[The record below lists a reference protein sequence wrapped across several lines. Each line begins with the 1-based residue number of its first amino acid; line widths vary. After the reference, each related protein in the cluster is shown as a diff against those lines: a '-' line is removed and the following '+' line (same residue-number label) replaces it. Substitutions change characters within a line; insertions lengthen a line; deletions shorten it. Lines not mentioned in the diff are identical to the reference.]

1 MLSEHGCPIAPNT
14 YWAHRKRRPAARTVR
29 DQYLKGQICTVWN
42 DNLEVYGADK
52 VWAQLNREGIVV
64 ARCTVER
71 LMRDLG
77 LSGARRG
84 KAFKVTTRSD
94 DRQHRPAD
102 LVDRNFAA
110 PAPNRLWVADLT
122 YVKTHAGWAYAAFII
137 DVYSRMVVGWQISNN
152 LRSDLAIDALEMA
165 VWNRTRAGQVL
176 DGLVHHSDRGVQYLS
191 IRYSE
196 RLAEN
201 DIVASVGSRGD
212 SYDNAMAEAFN
223 SLYKWELVYPQGP
236 WTGPDDLEFATLGY
250 IDWFNHRRLHGEI
263 TDDNTYITPAE
274 FEALYYRQNQPAPD
288 AVTQDRAVTKPGA
301 VHSGV
306 GRRPHSLHYDFS
318 DD

>member
-1 MLSEHGCPIAPNT
+1 VAFIDAHRERFGVEPICRVLTEHGCKIAPNT
-14 YWAHRKRRPAARTVR
+14 YWTFNKRGPSARAVR
-29 DQYLKGQICTVWN
+29 DEHLKGEIARVWQ
-42 DNLEVYGADK
+42 ESMGGVYGADK
-52 VWAQLNREGIVV
+52 VWAQLNREGIRVG
-64 ARCTVER
+64 RCTVER

-84 KAFKVTTRSD
+84 KAFKVTTRHD

-102 LVDRNFAA
+102 LVKRQFRAS
-110 PAPNRLWVADLT
+110 APNRLWVADLT
-122 YVKTHAGWAYAAFII
+122 YVKTHSGWVYAAFVI
-137 DVYSRMVVGWQISNN
+137 DVYSRMVVGWQISHS

-196 RLAEN
+196 RLDDN

-223 SLYKWELVYPQGP
+223 SLYKWELIHRQGP
-236 WTGPDDLEFATLGY
+236 WRGLDDVEYATLEY

-263 TDDNTYITPAE
+263 TDDNTYIIPAQ
-274 FEALYYRQNQPAPD
+274 FEALYYCQTHA
-288 AVTQDRAVTKPGA
+288 A
-301 VHSGV
+301 
-306 GRRPHSLHYDFS
+306 
-318 DD
+318 